1 MRMPLFESIEERRLR
16 PWSMADSPTLDE
28 YMRHLQAALE
38 EAQSIEDKIERDE
51 RTLQLET
58 SIQEC
63 LIFAN
68 RYKELV
74 AHGID
79 PLVLGSSDPDIEA
92 PPPASKVQALVLGQN
107 TCSTCGAS
115 LDSDLDFCPACGAM
129 NKKV

>member
-1 MRMPLFESIEERRLR
+1 
-16 PWSMADSPTLDE
+16 MADSPTLDE
-28 YMRHLQAALE
+28 FMRHLQASLE
-38 EAQSIEDKIERDE
+38 EAENIDDKTEREE
-51 RTLQLET
+51 RTLQLEI

-79 PLVLGSSDPDIEA
+79 PLVLVSSDPDIEA
-92 PPPASKVQALVLGQN
+92 PPPASKVQALVHGN
-107 TCSTCGAS
+107 TMCNTCGAS

-129 NKKV
+129 NKKE

>member
-1 MRMPLFESIEERRLR
+1 
-16 PWSMADSPTLDE
+16 MADSPTLEE
-28 YMRHLQAALE
+28 YMRHLQASLE
-38 EAQSIEDKIERDE
+38 EAEGIDDRIEREE

-79 PLVLGSSDPDIEA
+79 PLILVSSDPDIEA
-92 PPPASKVQALVLGQN
+92 PPPASKVQALVLGN
-107 TCSTCGAS
+107 TMCDTCGAS
-115 LDSDLDFCPACGAM
+115 LDSDLNFCPACGTM
-129 NKKV
+129 SKEE

>member
-1 MRMPLFESIEERRLR
+1 
-16 PWSMADSPTLDE
+16 MADSPTLDE
-28 YMRHLQAALE
+28 YLRHLQATLE
-38 EAQSIEDKIERDE
+38 EAVSIDDKIEREE
-51 RTLQLET
+51 RTLQLEI

-79 PLVLGSSDPDIEA
+79 PLVLVSSDPDIEA
-92 PPPASKVQALVLGQN
+92 PPPASKVQALVLGQG
-107 TCSTCGAS
+107 TCSTCGAL

-129 NKKV
+129 NKKE

>member
-1 MRMPLFESIEERRLR
+1 
-16 PWSMADSPTLDE
+16 MADSPTLDE
-28 YMRHLQAALE
+28 FMRHLQAALE

-79 PLVLGSSDPDIEA
+79 PLVLVSSDPEIEA

-107 TCSTCGAS
+107 TCSTCGAT

-129 NKKV
+129 NKKE

>member
-1 MRMPLFESIEERRLR
+1 
-16 PWSMADSPTLDE
+16 MADSPTLDE

-38 EAQSIEDKIERDE
+38 EAQGIEDKIERDE
-51 RTLQLET
+51 RTLQLEI

-79 PLVLGSSDPDIEA
+79 PLVLVSSDPDIEA

-107 TCSTCGAS
+107 TCIKCGAS
-115 LDSDLDFCPACGAM
+115 QDSDLDFCPACGAM
-129 NKKV
+129 NKKE